1 MAVEGSHVQLTEI
14 TRETIPMLNWMMDDL
29 FCHYGVSIPYF
40 MLDFSFSDY
49 PDRSD
54 YVTYTPPDW
63 YLPEWKAQWPTF
75 VTQWPTFADF
85 SGFNFNIQLREWDY
99 WLPWFNELLGLLFDE
114 ADLPRWQMPDLS
126 PNSVVLL
133 NEQINNLYFHTVG
146 EEKFSP
152 VWTDGELL
160 LASMHRARSGVTYA
174 ATKAAYQVMEDAGT
188 ANLIGFGSAP
198 SGDDRDG
205 AIWGAYTFD
214 TSYAIWTYQVCLH
227 FDTTN
232 ASVGHATATL
242 YLPVDDLIVTG
253 GNPTLY
259 LYKTAR
265 YVSPTEY
272 NWTEGTKIGEHEFDG
287 TEEGTTVRIDMGQI
301 GGANEPVNIGG
312 YSHYRLAIKDMVDV
326 TYISE
331 PLGAGRANMTQQSVM
346 PTFDDIELVLT

>member
-1 MAVEGSHVQLTEI
+1 
-14 TRETIPMLNWMMDDL
+14 
-29 FCHYGVSIPYF
+29 

-75 VTQWPTFADF
+75 VTQWPTFPDF

-126 PNSVVLL
+126 PSSVGLL
-133 NEQINNLYFHTVG
+133 NEQINNLYFHSIG

-160 LASMHRARSGVTYA
+160 LAFMGRNPAGLSYTAVKT
-174 ATKAAYQVMEDAGT
+174 AYQAMEDAGT
-188 ANLIGFGSAP
+188 VNIHGRGSAP
-198 SGDDRDG
+198 SQPYRNG
-205 AIWGAYTFD
+205 AIWGAYTD
-214 TSYAIWTYQVCLH
+214 GIWTVIWTYQVCLH
-227 FDTTN
+227 FNTTN

-242 YLPVDDLIVTG
+242 HLPVDDLIVTA

-265 YVSPTEY
+265 YAGGTY

-287 TEEGTTVRIDMGQI
+287 TEEGTTVRIDMGHM
-301 GGANEPVNIGG
+301 GDDPVNIGG
-312 YSHYRLAIKDMVDV
+312 YSHYRLVIKDTVDIN
-326 TYISE
+326 YISE
-331 PLGAGRANMTQQSVM
+331 PLVEGIANMKQQSVM